1 MSLNH
6 LKAHD
11 LLCDGSEN
19 RKQIFLKSW
28 CHSVTT
34 VKLIITA
41 FFCFQSNIASV
52 PTGFGNISIICPYQV
67 LFTNAPQLYGSW
79 DALVSL
85 LSNEQVHEQN
95 QSQVFIR

>member
-1 MSLNH
+1 MPLNH

-11 LLCDGSEN
+11 LLHDGSEN

-28 CHSVTT
+28 CHSFTT
-34 VKLIITA
+34 LKLIITA

-52 PTGFGNISIICPYQV
+52 PTGFGKISIIWPDQF
-67 LFTNAPQLYGSW
+67 LFTNASQLYGSW
-79 DALVSL
+79 DALMSL
-85 LSNEQVHEQN
+85 LSNEQIHEQN